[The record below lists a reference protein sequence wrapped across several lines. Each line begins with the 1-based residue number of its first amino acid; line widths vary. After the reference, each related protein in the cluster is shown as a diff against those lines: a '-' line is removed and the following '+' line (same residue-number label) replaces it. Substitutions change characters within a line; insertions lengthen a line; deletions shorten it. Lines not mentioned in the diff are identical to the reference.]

1 MKKTWWKEGIVY
13 QIYPRSFM
21 DANGDGIGDFR
32 GIIDKLDYLEEL
44 GITIIWLNPVYQSPN
59 DDNGYDISD
68 YQQTMKEFG
77 TLEDWQELLDKL
89 HARGIRLIMDL
100 VVNHSSDE
108 HAWFVES
115 KKGKDNP
122 YRDYYIWKDP
132 KIDSQG
138 KPVPPNNW
146 RSSFSGSA
154 WEFDEPSGQYYLHLF
169 SKKQPDMNW
178 ENRKLRD
185 EVFNMMNWWFDKGI
199 DGFRMD
205 VINLISKYPEYADF
219 DYSPDRKP
227 EWEQK
232 TYINGPRMHEFL
244 KEMNSKCM
252 SHYDV
257 FTVGECFATPPDV
270 AEKLV
275 GADQNELDMI
285 FQMEHVQLG
294 EGPGGKW
301 DIQPWKLSDMK
312 KILAKWDGVMQNCGG
327 WNSQF
332 LMNHDQ
338 PRSLSRYADDGEYR
352 EISAKML
359 AVFLLTLRGTPFIY
373 QGEEI
378 GMTNI
383 PVSDIKDYRDIEILN
398 HYKEAT
404 ARGEDPEELMK
415 AYNKVGRDN
424 ARTPMQWNAGQNA
437 GFSTAEPWLMV
448 NPNYKEINVEANRAD
463 SDSVLS
469 FYKKMIRFRKDNPTL
484 VYGEFELACPEDE
497 AVFAHYRT
505 DGEAS
510 FFVASNFS
518 GKEQSLD
525 FESDKYDLVIQ
536 NYPGKESDPARLRPY
551 EARVYRLS

>member
-44 GITIIWLNPVYQSPN
+44 GITIIWLNPVYLSPN

-77 TLEDWQELLDKL
+77 TLEEWQELLDKL

-178 ENRKLRD
+178 ENQKLRD

-205 VINLISKYPEYADF
+205 VINLISKYPEYADYDF
-219 DYSPDRKP
+219 SADSKP
-227 EWEQK
+227 AWEQK

-244 KEMNSKCM
+244 QEMNRKCM
-252 SHYDV
+252 GKYDV

-275 GADQNELDMI
+275 GSDRHELDMI

-301 DIQPWKLSDMK
+301 DIVPWKLSDMK

-383 PVSDIKDYRDIEILN
+383 PVDDIRDYRDIEILN

-404 ARGEDPEELMK
+404 ARGEDPEKLMK

-424 ARTPMQWNAGQNA
+424 ARTPMQWSAGKNA
-437 GFSTAEPWLMV
+437 GFSTTEPWLMV

-463 SDSVLS
+463 SDSVLN
-469 FYKKMIRFRKDNPTL
+469 FYKKMIRFRKENPTL

-505 DGEAS
+505 DENGG
-510 FFVASNFS
+510 FFIASNFS
-518 GKEQSLD
+518 GEEQALE
-525 FESDKYDLVIQ
+525 FEADKYDLVIQ

-551 EARVYRLS
+551 EARVYRLR